1 MSLQEELKM
10 PNPLSHKSHEAM
22 LNIVVTG
29 TLLQREGGSLM
40 RQFGLTDTQ
49 FNILMLLKYQ
59 SENGRINQTQLG
71 NMLLIHRSNITGIID
86 RMEKAGL
93 VRRIADSEDRR
104 VNYIEMTDKGK
115 ETLED
120 AHTVYHQRLDEVMSA
135 LSESDNRK
143 ISALLEVIRQQL
155 LDGNGGEDKSQ

>member
-10 PNPLSHKSHEAM
+10 PNPFYHQVHEAM

-29 TLLQREGGSLM
+29 TLLLREGSSLLRPFM
-40 RQFGLTDTQ
+40 LTDTQ

-93 VRRIADSEDRR
+93 VRRIADTEDRR
-104 VNYIEMTDKGK
+104 INYIEMTEKGK
-115 ETLED
+115 EILEK
-120 AHTVYHQRLDEVMSA
+120 AHKVYYKRLDEVMSV
-135 LSESDNRK
+135 LSDSDNKHIRT
-143 ISALLEVIRQQL
+143 SLEVIRKQL
-155 LDGNGGEDKSQ
+155 WDGTFGE